1 MTLEIFTTSALRR
14 RDLDERRRERLCRLP
29 KVIPPGPSSTGSPV
43 MSPLWKLDGIV
54 VIPIFAATSARNDIL
69 GSPAKSDWS
78 LGPELLPLRRDDDHD
93 ETEHVAPT
101 HLVPFL

>member
-1 MTLEIFTTSALRR
+1 MPSAKSYPARSFEHR
-14 RDLDERRRERLCRLP
+14 
-29 KVIPPGPSSTGSPV
+29 ISV

-69 GSPAKSDWS
+69 GPPAKSDWS